1 MGVDHEEYS
10 RHCICYSRT
19 SNEAPPQP
27 SRNPWYRLHEAA
39 VAPHSEFW
47 SGRCCALNM
56 PPLSTLCVGLITKT
70 YSTRRISHLGTPN
83 EEPLQPLCNPPYQL
97 HYRWGGTSFSVLE
110 WEMWCLEYAYM
121 INPTHRGAY
130 RSASLPNPT
139 HFFKSLGYVFR
150 PIGLSC
156 VEFLSQFNQW
166 GWAWEY
172 LLRSSPAWPG
182 LIEMMY
188 VYICTINKY

>member
-1 MGVDHEEYS
+1 MSNHVWGLITKNILGTASVTHEL
-10 RHCICYSRT
+10 RMKR
-19 SNEAPPQP
+19 
-27 SRNPWYRLHEAA
+27 RLSHRVTHDIDFMMAA

-110 WEMWCLEYAYM
+110 WEMWCLEYACM

-156 VEFLSQFNQW
+156 VEFLSQFN
-166 GWAWEY
+166 
-172 LLRSSPAWPG
+172 
-182 LIEMMY
+182 
-188 VYICTINKY
+188 